1 MKTIEYKNILFY
13 IGQNAQDNWDIL
25 EHSLKINENYL
36 WFHLNSF
43 PSPYVI
49 MCCTLE
55 DICSNDINDIFYYAG
70 DLCKQNSKYKNLKD
84 IKICYTSLKK
94 LKKTNKIGEIIITGK
109 RNTFKI

>member
-49 MCCTLE
+49 MCSTLE

-70 DLCKQNSKYKNLKD
+70 DLCKQNSKYK
-84 IKICYTSLKK
+84 YY
-94 LKKTNKIGEIIITGK
+94 IIY
-109 RNTFKI
+109 